1 MTQQVSR
8 EFGVPVEYRMAG
20 RPFDLDQSTAHELL
34 MVVREALHNAIRHG
48 QPGEVQVGIAFGK
61 NEFRVR
67 VRDDGRGFDPAM
79 VSASSN
85 GHYGLV
91 GMRERVKR
99 IGGTLALKSQA
110 GAGTELTLCVPQGI
124 GDRGRKAA
132 SMTMNN
138 VEKIK
143 VMVVDDHPLMR
154 VGVAS
159 IVNARSD
166 MTVVAQTGSGEEAV
180 TLFFKHKPDVTL
192 MDLRLPGM
200 SGVDAIRSIRS
211 AHSGARFVVLTT
223 YEGDADIHRA
233 LEAGAQG
240 YVIKGMPYQTLVE
253 ALQRVHKGGRF
264 LPPPVARAL
273 ASRMPDSD
281 LSAREQE
288 VLRLLASGKSNKD
301 IASLLGITE
310 ATVKCHVSAILVRLD
325 VSDRTEAVV
334 TALQRGLVH
343 L

>member
-1 MTQQVSR
+1 
-8 EFGVPVEYRMAG
+8 
-20 RPFDLDQSTAHELL
+20 
-34 MVVREALHNAIRHG
+34 
-48 QPGEVQVGIAFGK
+48 
-61 NEFRVR
+61 
-67 VRDDGRGFDPAM
+67 
-79 VSASSN
+79 
-85 GHYGLV
+85 
-91 GMRERVKR
+91 
-99 IGGTLALKSQA
+99 
-110 GAGTELTLCVPQGI
+110 
-124 GDRGRKAA
+124 
-132 SMTMNN
+132 MTMSN

-166 MTVVAQTGSGEEAV
+166 MTVVAQTDSGEEAV

-200 SGVDAIRSIRS
+200 SGVDAIRAIRS
-211 AHSGARFVVLTT
+211 SHAGARFVVLTT

-233 LEAGAQG
+233 SEAGAQG